1 MRTRL
6 LSRRRFAALALGA
19 AAALTIGAFSPA
31 IDAQGGKPKI
41 EIMVLHATQDP
52 KGGHIDP
59 QVAKMPQLT
68 QPPFSAYNSYA
79 LLDKKLLPAELLKTA
94 DPWKGKPTVP
104 YTLVNGRVLQV
115 TVIDQLAAWIADT
128 RWDALPA
135 TGGFARLR
143 REGVYVK
150 QVRYDHA
157 VTTTAAG
164 HAQLFTGAPPCQS
177 GIFGNR

>member
-1 MRTRL
+1 MRMRSLT
-6 LSRRRFAALALGA
+6 RRRFAALAFGA
-19 AAALTIGAFSPA
+19 AAAVAVGAFAPMTV
-31 IDAQGGKPKI
+31 AQSGKPKV

-79 LLDKKLLPAELLKTA
+79 LLDKKVLGLDAAKSG

-115 TVIDQLAAWIADT
+115 TLIDTLPDKRFQIGAEINQPGGASFLKLLEVKAAPNEPFFVAGQSYNGGILVIGIT
-128 RWDALPA
+128 
-135 TGGFARLR
+135 
-143 REGVYVK
+143 
-150 QVRYDHA
+150 VR
-157 VTTTAAG
+157 
-164 HAQLFTGAPPCQS
+164 P
-177 GIFGNR
+177 

>member
-19 AAALTIGAFSPA
+19 AAALTIGAFAPK

-79 LLDKKLLPAELLKTA
+79 LLDKKLLPAELMKTA

-115 TVIDQLAAWIADT
+115 TVIDQLADKRYQVGAEINQ
-128 RWDALPA
+128 P
-135 TGGFARLR
+135 GGQAFLKLL
-143 REGVYVK
+143 EVK
-150 QVRYDHA
+150 ASPNEPFFVAGQSYNGGILVIGITVR
-157 VTTTAAG
+157 
-164 HAQLFTGAPPCQS
+164 P
-177 GIFGNR
+177 

>member
-1 MRTRL
+1 MRIRS

-19 AAALTIGAFSPA
+19 AAALAVGAFAPV
-31 IDAQGGKPKI
+31 IDAQPAKPKV

-79 LLDKKLLPAELLKTA
+79 LLDKKVLGLDAAKTA

-115 TVIDQLAAWIADT
+115 TLIDTLADKRFHVGAEINQPGGASFLKLLEVKAAPNEPFFVAGQSYNGGILVIGIT
-128 RWDALPA
+128 
-135 TGGFARLR
+135 
-143 REGVYVK
+143 
-150 QVRYDHA
+150 VR
-157 VTTTAAG
+157 
-164 HAQLFTGAPPCQS
+164 P
-177 GIFGNR
+177 

>member
-1 MRTRL
+1 MIAR
-6 LSRRRFAALALGA
+6 LSRRRFAALFGVAAAFAASAIARPLAAQNTGA
-19 AAALTIGAFSPA
+19 APA
-31 IDAQGGKPKI
+31 KAKV

-79 LLDKKLLPAELLKTA
+79 LLDKKVLPLDGAKTV

-115 TVIDQLAAWIADT
+115 TLIDQLADKRYQVGAEINQ
-128 RWDALPA
+128 P
-135 TGGFARLR
+135 GGASFLKLL
-143 REGVYVK
+143 EVK
-150 QVRYDHA
+150 AAANEPFFVAGQSYNGGILVIGITVR
-157 VTTTAAG
+157 
-164 HAQLFTGAPPCQS
+164 
-177 GIFGNR
+177 N